1 MKFNILGPLRINTD
15 KGEPVA
21 LVRRKTRLLLAAL
34 LLRHGHTVPTDELI
48 DVLWGDTPPSSARAN
63 LHSYISTLRRH
74 LDDQGAPIVVA
85 SRGGYGIRIAPDEF
99 DLSAFER
106 RVDDAREAARSDRL
120 HQAVRSFA
128 AALDLWR
135 GDVLESLE
143 LSEPL
148 RAQVTRLEEVRLSVQ
163 EDMMDARLSAGEH
176 AHAVG
181 EFRTLVQA
189 QPFRE
194 YRWGRLILALHR
206 CGRTKEALETYQ
218 DLCSLLDRELGVGPN
233 AELRA
238 LHRAILAN
246 EICAPPPAPLS
257 VRTAVGK
264 PHWQGTRPHVAVLG
278 RDRERAEL
286 AELALEGR
294 LVTVTGPGGCGKS
307 ALALDTARV
316 VADRFPNG
324 VTVTTPSRTALSRL
338 VSLLDSEQADNV
350 GEALTVGPG
359 RRTLVVLDDFDPL
372 GSAVTSLVR
381 RLLAHPDVT
390 VLATSRAPLR
400 ISGEVVWPLGPL
412 STPVADEETAATLL
426 FLNRAAQA
434 MPGYRATHGDRSLAG
449 RICRRLDGLP
459 LALELAADRLRVLSM
474 KTLADRLD
482 TSLDCLMAPT
492 PPARATRSHLAGERP
507 ATLTSVFAWSYQRLD
522 EAERLL
528 LQRLS
533 KLPGAFSL
541 EDVEDPA
548 GASSRPP
555 LSPTCV
561 VSLLASLVEQSMVQS
576 RDTPYG
582 RRFRVLGPIRAVVT
596 HAARASAESL
606 RAA

>member
-1 MKFNILGPLRINTD
+1 MKFYILGPLRINAD
-15 KGEPVA
+15 NGEPVA
-21 LVRRKTRLLLAAL
+21 LVRRKTRLLLAGL
-34 LLRHGHTVPTDELI
+34 LLRHGHPVTTDELI
-48 DVLWGDTPPSSARAN
+48 GVLWGDAPPSSARAN

-74 LDDQGAPIVVA
+74 LDGQGSPVVTA
-85 SRGGYGIRIAPDEF
+85 SRDGYGIRIAPDEF

-106 RVDDAREAARSDRL
+106 RVADAREAVRADRPG
-120 HQAVRSFA
+120 QAARSFA

-148 RAQVTRLEEVRLSVQ
+148 RAQVTRLEEMRLSVQ

-181 EFRTLVQA
+181 EFKELVQA

-218 DLCSLLDRELGVGPN
+218 VLCSLLDTELGVGPN

-238 LHRAILAN
+238 MQRAILAN
-246 EICAPPPAPLS
+246 EICAPPPAHLS

-264 PHWQGTRPHVAVLG
+264 PLWQGTRPHVTVLG
-278 RDRERAEL
+278 RERERAEL
-286 AELALEGR
+286 AELALEER

-316 VADRFPNG
+316 VADCFTNG
-324 VTVTTPSRTALSRL
+324 VTVTAPSPTALARL
-338 VSLLDSEQADNV
+338 VSLLDSEQADV
-350 GEALTVGPG
+350 VDEALTVGPG
-359 RRTLVVLDDFDPL
+359 RRALIVLDNFDQLAPT
-372 GSAVTSLVR
+372 VTSLVR
-381 RLLAHPDVT
+381 RLLAHPAVT

-400 ISGEVVWPLGPL
+400 ISGEVVWSLGPL
-412 STPVADEETAATLL
+412 STPVADEETAATRL
-426 FLNRAAQA
+426 FLNRAGQA
-434 MPGYRATHGDRSLAG
+434 MPEYRATRGDCSLAG

-459 LALELAADRLRVLSM
+459 LALELAAARLRVLPM
-474 KTLADRLD
+474 KALADRLD
-482 TSLDCLMAPT
+482 TSLDCLLVSAP
-492 PPARATRSHLAGERP
+492 PVRATRSHLARERP
-507 ATLTSVFAWSYQRLD
+507 ATLTSVFEWSYARLD
-522 EAERLL
+522 EAEKLL

-533 KLPGAFSL
+533 GFPGAFSL
-541 EDVEDPA
+541 EDLEDPT
-548 GASSRPP
+548 GLPSRPP
-555 LSPTCV
+555 LSPSCV

-576 RDTPYG
+576 RDTPHG
-582 RRFRVLGPIRAVVT
+582 RRFRVLGPIRAFVA
-596 HAARASAESL
+596 HAARESAESL
-606 RAA
+606 EAA